1 MKKEI
6 GTISLYS
13 KFMKIDFVRH
23 GQTEHNKNGFITGQ
37 IDAPLSEE
45 GVEQVKKILLEISNG
60 YEELYSSDLVR
71 CKQTVEILNQKL
83 NLIIKYDSRLR
94 ERDFG
99 SLAGKKFSEIDT
111 TGQMKEKEKNQQY
124 DYRLY
129 GGESFQDVKKRVFDF
144 IEDIKNSPKDKKILV
159 VTSAGI
165 IRLLQYTKNGKIHE
179 IIHNNLVYEFEFS

>member
-1 MKKEI
+1 
-6 GTISLYS
+6 
-13 KFMKIDFVRH
+13 MKIDFVRH